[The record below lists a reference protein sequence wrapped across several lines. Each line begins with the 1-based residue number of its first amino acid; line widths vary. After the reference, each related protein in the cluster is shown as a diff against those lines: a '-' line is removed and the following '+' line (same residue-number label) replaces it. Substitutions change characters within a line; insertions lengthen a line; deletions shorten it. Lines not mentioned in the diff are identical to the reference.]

1 MDQFLLFHVESKR
14 KNCCKVWLQRTRCNE
29 ATEILTS
36 YFIHVTSKKI
46 EDSSYMKTIKS
57 TEFLYEVSVEK
68 AELGYKIHDIEVVLR
83 YSCIEEYISK
93 DFIVVDVGSHLY
105 HLSIEAIQIEPVE
118 NLEEVS
124 SKVKYVLS
132 EQEEPIEW
140 LEKISIHKQLKMGEG
155 DDFTIIEYEKK
166 TLNLNG
172 LYIPLLDECCAI

>member
-1 MDQFLLFHVESKR
+1 
-14 KNCCKVWLQRTRCNE
+14 
-29 ATEILTS
+29 
-36 YFIHVTSKKI
+36 
-46 EDSSYMKTIKS
+46 MKTIKS
-57 TEFLYEVSVEK
+57 TEFLYEVSEEK

-83 YSCIEEYISK
+83 YSCIEA
-93 DFIVVDVGSHLY
+93 L
-105 HLSIEAIQIEPVE
+105 QIEPVE

>member
-1 MDQFLLFHVESKR
+1 MP
-14 KNCCKVWLQRTRCNE
+14 
-29 ATEILTS
+29 
-36 YFIHVTSKKI
+36 
-46 EDSSYMKTIKS
+46 
-57 TEFLYEVSVEK
+57 
-68 AELGYKIHDIEVVLR
+68 G
-83 YSCIEEYISK
+83 
-93 DFIVVDVGSHLY
+93 
-105 HLSIEAIQIEPVE
+105 IEPVE